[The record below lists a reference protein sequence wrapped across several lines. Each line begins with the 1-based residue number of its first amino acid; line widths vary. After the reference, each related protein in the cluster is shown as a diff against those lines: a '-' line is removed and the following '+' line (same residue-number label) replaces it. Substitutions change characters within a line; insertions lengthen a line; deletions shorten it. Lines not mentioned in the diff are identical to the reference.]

1 MAKIENK
8 NITENNNIAENK
20 TKTVLVTGAT
30 SGIGR
35 AVAFGFA
42 GEGFAV
48 AINGFGQKGEIATV
62 LSELKERGAAKAL
75 HVPSDMSKAG
85 EIENLIATTQREL
98 GSLDVLVNN
107 AGIQHT
113 ARIEDFPTE
122 KWDQIIAINLSSAFH
137 TIRLSLPLMKARNF
151 GRIINIASVHGL
163 VGSVQK
169 AAYVAAKHGIVGLT
183 KVVAL
188 ECAEQNI
195 TANSVCPGWVLTP
208 LVEAQL
214 EANAARDQIGSEQAV
229 HNLLLEKQPSLRFVP
244 LDELSKLCLFLASEG
259 SSINGASLP
268 IDGGWTAR

>member
-1 MAKIENK
+1 MTVQSDSYA
-8 NITENNNIAENK
+8 TS
-20 TKTVLVTGAT
+20 TPTTVLVTGAT
-30 SGIGR
+30 SGIGK
-35 AVAFGFA
+35 AVALGFA
-42 GEGFAV
+42 RNKSAV
-48 AINGFGQKGEIATV
+48 AINGFGHGSEISAV
-62 LSELKERGAAKAL
+62 LDELKASGATKAI
-75 HVPSDMSKAG
+75 HVPSDMSQVKD
-85 EIENLIATTQREL
+85 IETLIITTQNQL

-107 AGIQHT
+107 AGIQYT
-113 ARIEDFPTE
+113 AKVEDFPAE
-122 KWDQIIAINLSSAFH
+122 KWDQVIAINLTSAFH
-137 TIRLSLPLMKARNF
+137 TIRLALPMMKARNF

-169 AAYVAAKHGIVGLT
+169 AAYVAAKHGIIGLT

-214 EANAARDQIGSEQAV
+214 TANAKRDNVTNDQAV

-244 LDELSKLCLFLASEG
+244 LDELSQLCLFLASPG
-259 SSINGASLP
+259 ASSINGAALP